1 MYINRMPP
9 HKNRIC
15 GGFFF
20 EGLHR
25 RAGNRSGKL
34 YHRHKGDCE
43 TDSGQDGYKQINGAQ
58 GYNGTAGPY
67 KTHAGGPGQGGVG
80 CQQGGETY
88 KRRACHEGEVS
99 ACHKV
104 LT

>member
-1 MYINRMPP
+1 MR
-9 HKNRIC
+9 
-15 GGFFF
+15 GFFF
-20 EGLHR
+20 EGLYR
-25 RAGNRSGKL
+25 RAAIEAANYIIDTRATVRQTADK
-34 YHRHKGDCE
+34 
-43 TDSGQDGYKQINGAQ
+43 DGYKQINGAQ

>member
-1 MYINRMPP
+1 MKDYI
-9 HKNRIC
+9 
-15 GGFFF
+15 G
-20 EGLHR
+20 

>member
-1 MYINRMPP
+1 MKDYI
-9 HKNRIC
+9 
-15 GGFFF
+15 
-20 EGLHR
+20 EE
-25 RAGNRSGKL
+25 RAIEAANYIIDTRATVRQTADKMGISKS
-34 YHRHKGDCE
+34 
-43 TDSGQDGYKQINGAQ
+43 TGAQ

-67 KTHAGGPGQGGVG
+67 KTHAGGPGQGGAG
-80 CQQGGETY
+80 RQQGGETY